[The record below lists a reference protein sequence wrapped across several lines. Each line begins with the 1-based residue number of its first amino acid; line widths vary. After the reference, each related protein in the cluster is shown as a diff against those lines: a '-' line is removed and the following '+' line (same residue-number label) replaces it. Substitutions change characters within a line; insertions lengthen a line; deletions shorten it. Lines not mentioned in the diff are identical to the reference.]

1 MASKNLAVYL
11 GFLDEQVNTKNQHH
25 LSFAASKVGGVPNWC
40 AAECDI
46 PKCFY
51 CKKKLLLVVQLYAP
65 LENSHYHRTLYV
77 FACINPSCWNRSQSW
92 VCLRS
97 QVLDGKHS
105 SSPQLSEVSSA
116 ETWMEGEDDW
126 GSSDVDDGNG
136 NVCPSSQLVLEYMSR
151 KAKVLADVEN
161 NCNFAENLNVKN
173 INTSCHALSEV
184 SKCMENKLN
193 LNEGDTNANEAL
205 CGAVGMQGIGVDG
218 MEATAVIEGSEG
230 DMIAVETP
238 EQSVTDIPALFKEV
252 PLFDFHLETAFIS
265 YFVSTGVEPPED
277 VNFSDHERELFLQY
291 TNSTGHD
298 IKEEDCFGNLETQ
311 GGDNV
316 YEKNS
321 AHHGDNLLHKFKKR
335 ISRSP
340 QQIIRYCREES
351 ATPLWINAPSSPLV
365 RKLCDYCGGRLI
377 FEAQIMPQLVSC
389 LRVKEFNGIV
399 LEFGTVVIFTCMAS
413 CWAEG
418 DVVRQEVCFVQSEEV

>member
-1 MASKNLAVYL
+1 MASKNLPVYL

-25 LSFAASKVGGVPNWC
+25 LSFAASKVGGVPKIVTIIEHC
-40 AAECDI
+40 MC
-46 PKCFY
+46 
-51 CKKKLLLVVQLYAP
+51 LLVLILHVGIDLK
-65 LENSHYHRTLYV
+65 
-77 FACINPSCWNRSQSW
+77 
-92 VCLRS
+92 
-97 QVLDGKHS
+97 VLDGKQL

-193 LNEGDTNANEAL
+193 LNEG
-205 CGAVGMQGIGVDG
+205 IGGDG

-277 VNFSDHERELFLQY
+277 INFSDHERELFLQY

-311 GGDNV
+311 GGDSV

-351 ATPLWINAPSSPLV
+351 ATPLWIKAPSSPLAS
-365 RKLCDYCGGRLI
+365 KLCDYCGGRLI

-399 LEFGTVVIFTCMAS
+399 LEFGTVVIFTCMSS

-418 DVVRQEVCFVQSEEV
+418 DIVRQEVCFVQSEEV